1 MVLIIAALGV
11 AYYAVLAP
19 TTFRERVTQTLVTER
34 DPRLDTWSIARRV
47 WEEHPVAGVGVGNFT
62 VVEQAFLSDQINLYS
77 ARKLHNIDIVAH
89 NTYLDVL
96 TQLGLIGFALF
107 GALLAMTI
115 VPATRA
121 VGRLDVDAPQVALTV
136 RGLVAAL
143 VTLLA
148 AYFFVSQ
155 MYSKQLWLLLGV
167 LAAVPTLVRAAE
179 RARPAEPTGVQALAL
194 AEPRDDGRGLLG
206 AAGPP

>member
-1 MVLIIAALGV
+1 
-11 AYYAVLAP
+11 
-19 TTFRERVTQTLVTER
+19 
-34 DPRLDTWSIARRV
+34 
-47 WEEHPVAGVGVGNFT
+47 
-62 VVEQAFLSDQINLYS
+62 
-77 ARKLHNIDIVAH
+77 
-89 NTYLDVL
+89 
-96 TQLGLIGFALF
+96 
-107 GALLAMTI
+107 
-115 VPATRA
+115 
-121 VGRLDVDAPQVALTV
+121 LTV